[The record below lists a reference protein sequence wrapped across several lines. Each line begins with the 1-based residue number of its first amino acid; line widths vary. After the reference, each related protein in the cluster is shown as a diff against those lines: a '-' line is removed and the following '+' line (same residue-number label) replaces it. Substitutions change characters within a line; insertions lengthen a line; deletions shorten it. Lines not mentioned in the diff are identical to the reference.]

1 MTLSSRE
8 KKLILYGLLIL
19 GIVFL
24 ADQMIIPGISAQF
37 GLSSRSRNLKK
48 INRELLASEDEIKR
62 YRIRIKTTNIPLEKR
77 INRLVDHLQLQ
88 NVQIKSDTTNK
99 ERVTLVIEES
109 TLDALATIIYQME
122 NSLPVIGV
130 ERMNITPS
138 FSKKGYLRISLLLAG
153 R

>member
-1 MTLSSRE
+1 MNLSSRE

-19 GIVFL
+19 GVVFL
-24 ADQMIIPGISAQF
+24 ADQLIIPGLSAQF
-37 GLSSRSRNLKK
+37 GLSSRSSNLKK
-48 INRELLASEDEIKR
+48 INRELLAAEDEIRR
-62 YRIRIKTTNIPLEKR
+62 YRVRIKTTNIPLETR

-88 NVQIKSDTTNK
+88 NVQIKNDSATK
-99 ERVTLVIEES
+99 GRVTLVIEES

-153 R
+153 H

>member
-19 GIVFL
+19 CVVFL